1 MFRFSLF
8 TKTVFTLL
16 AITTVLTGATQQ
28 LIAAED
34 TPMQEYYEL
43 RIYRSPDAA
52 KRQIVSDYV
61 EQALLP
67 ALTRQ
72 GIDRVGVFTRT
83 DDDTDLAL
91 YMLIPFKTLAAFSE
105 LNQKLAADAA
115 YAKAAAD
122 YFATAMADAPY
133 SRIES
138 KFMKAFAGMP
148 VIEQPEYSLNK
159 QPRLFELRTYES
171 HNADKARL
179 KVEMFNEGEIDIMR
193 AVKLAPLFYG
203 ETLIGSD
210 VPNLTYMLTAPDM
223 KAHDEHW
230 NGFRT
235 HPDWLVMKGLDKY
248 KDTVSKINR
257 WYLAPTAYS
266 QL

>member
-1 MFRFSLF
+1 MCRFSPPLIL
-8 TKTVFTLL
+8 LL
-16 AITTVLTGATQQ
+16 ACLAVSHS
-28 LIAAED
+28 LIENSQRLNAAEE

-43 RIYRSPDAA
+43 RVYRTPDAA
-52 KRQIVSDYV
+52 KRQTVSDYV

-67 ALTRQ
+67 ALARQ

-83 DDDTDLAL
+83 DDASDFGL
-91 YMLIPFKTLAAFSE
+91 YMLIPYKTLAAFSS
-105 LNQKLAADAA
+105 LNANLAADASYAEAAREFFAIPKETPA
-115 YAKAAAD
+115 Y
-122 YFATAMADAPY
+122 T
-133 SRIES
+133 RIES
-138 KFMKAFAGMP
+138 KFMKAFVGMP
-148 VIEQPEYSLNK
+148 VIEQPEYSLHK

-179 KVEMFNEGEIDIMR
+179 KVAMFNDGEIDIMR
-193 AVKLAPLFYG
+193 NVKLAPLFFG

-223 KAHDEHW
+223 QAHEEHW
-230 NGFRT
+230 NGFRN
-235 HPDWLVMKGLDKY
+235 HPDWLRMKDLDKY

-257 WYLAPTAYS
+257 WYLAPTEYS

>member
-1 MFRFSLF
+1 MPRNSYLLNTLLTFLAISSLF
-8 TKTVFTLL
+8 AGV
-16 AITTVLTGATQQ
+16 ADHRC
-28 LIAAED
+28 AAEE

-43 RIYRSPDAA
+43 RIYRTPDAA
-52 KRQIVSDYV
+52 KRQAVSDYV

-72 GIDRVGVFTRT
+72 DIDRVGVFTRT
-83 DDDTDLAL
+83 DDDTDFAL
-91 YMLIPFKTLAAFSE
+91 YMLIPYKTLGAFSE
-105 LNQKLAADAA
+105 LNGKLAADTA
-115 YAKAAAD
+115 YAEAARK
-122 YFATAMADAPY
+122 YFAVPMDKPLYT
-133 SRIES
+133 RIDS

-193 AVKLAPLFYG
+193 DVKLAPLFYG

-210 VPNLTYMLTAPDM
+210 VPNLTYMLTAPDQM
-223 KAHDEHW
+223 AHDEHW
-230 NGFRT
+230 VGFRT
-235 HPDWLVMKGLDKY
+235 HPEWLKMKVLDKY

>member
-1 MFRFSLF
+1 MPRISHLLNA
-8 TKTVFTLL
+8 LL
-16 AITTVLTGATQQ
+16 ASLALST
-28 LIAAED
+28 LIAGVAEHPAAAEE

-43 RIYRSPDAA
+43 RIYRTPDAA

-61 EQALLP
+61 EHALLP

-83 DDDTDLAL
+83 DDDTDFAL
-91 YMLIPFKTLAAFSE
+91 YLLIPYKTLAAFSE
-105 LNQKLAADAA
+105 LNGKLAADTA
-115 YAKAAAD
+115 YAEAAKN
-122 YFATAMADAPY
+122 YFAIPLDQPVFT
-133 SRIES
+133 RIES
-138 KFMKAFAGMP
+138 KFMKAFVGMP
-148 VIEQPEYSLNK
+148 VIEQPEYSVNK

-179 KVEMFNEGEIDIMR
+179 KVAMFNDGEIDIMR
-193 AVKLAPLFYG
+193 DVKLAPLFYG

-235 HPDWLVMKGLDKY
+235 HPEWLKMKVLDKY

-257 WYLAPTAYS
+257 WYLAPTEYS